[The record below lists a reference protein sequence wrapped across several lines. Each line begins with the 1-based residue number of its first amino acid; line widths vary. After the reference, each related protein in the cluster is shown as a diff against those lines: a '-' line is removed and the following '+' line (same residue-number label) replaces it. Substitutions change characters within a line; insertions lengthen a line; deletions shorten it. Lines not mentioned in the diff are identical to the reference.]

1 VDRRQVIDDWVLST
15 QETIYIL
22 QEWLGRLE
30 RWQTLGWAEADDFV
44 EACQQLQEAGL
55 WAWARDAA
63 GHGIT
68 ALAEAV
74 EARENVSG
82 LDFGY

>member
-1 VDRRQVIDDWVLST
+1 MDRRQVIDDWMLST
-15 QETIYIL
+15 EETIYIL

-30 RWQTLGWAEADDFV
+30 MWQTLGRAEADDFA
-44 EACQQLQEAGL
+44 EACQQLQAAGL
-55 WAWARDAA
+55 WAWAGDAA

-74 EARENVSG
+74 EAREHMSG
-82 LDFGY
+82 LDLSY